1 MVLKIYFYNALDVGK
16 EECYSYTIQILSRD
30 ISDSLPDQA
39 DNSGIFNEQHRS
51 GTSLTVCT
59 NWRAVKEITQLYS
72 IYQADS
78 AILPTTNFSERL
90 MND

>member
-59 NWRAVKEITQLYS
+59 NWRAVKEIT
-72 IYQADS
+72 
-78 AILPTTNFSERL
+78 
-90 MND
+90 